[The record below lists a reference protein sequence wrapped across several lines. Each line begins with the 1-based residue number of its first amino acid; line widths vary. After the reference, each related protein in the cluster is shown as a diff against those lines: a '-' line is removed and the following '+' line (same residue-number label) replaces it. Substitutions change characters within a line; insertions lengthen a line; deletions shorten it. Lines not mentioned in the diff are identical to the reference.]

1 MEKNC
6 VICSKMTKVF
16 TGVYS
21 CVKRGCYRN
30 PHYCIP
36 CAKRHIL
43 EIRCP
48 RHFLKSH
55 REDVARHKKEVSK

>member
-6 VICSKMTKVF
+6 VICGKDAKGLGDGYV
-16 TGVYS
+16 
-21 CVKRGCYRN
+21 CVKGKCKAEPCY
-30 PHYCIP
+30 CLT
-36 CAKRHIL
+36 CAPKHIS

-55 REDVARHKKEVSK
+55 REDVARYKKVRFE